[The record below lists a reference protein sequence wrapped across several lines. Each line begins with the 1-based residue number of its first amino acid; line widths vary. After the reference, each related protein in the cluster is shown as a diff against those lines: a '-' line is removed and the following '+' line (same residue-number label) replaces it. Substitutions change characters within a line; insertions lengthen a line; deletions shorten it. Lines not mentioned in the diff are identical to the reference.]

1 MFYDCPGCGRLLGAF
16 DEYCP
21 ECGTMI
27 GLMDDDEYELLCEK
41 IEALESEAK

>member
-27 GLMDDDEYELLCEK
+27 GLMDDDELSDEELEND
-41 IEALESEAK
+41 EAK